1 MAEESRSH
9 QRLSLEGTIFIE
21 LVSSGME
28 DDQPSEVVLCKTIDI
43 SHNGLLVWVNRELTV
58 GAILQIGV
66 ELSGEDHTLYLTGE
80 VKRCKRSRNNSRR
93 WQLGLELMNAT
104 DSDIDAWRAIVTEME
119 RECSQGNPH
128 LSSPQKKI

>member
-1 MAEESRSH
+1 MAEESRKH

-28 DDQPSEVVLCKTIDI
+28 DNQPSEVMLCKTIDI
-43 SHNGLLVWVNRELTV
+43 SRHGLLVWVNQELTV

-80 VKRCKRSRNNSRR
+80 VMRCRPGRNNGGR
-93 WQLGLELMNAT
+93 WLVGFELMNAS
-104 DSDIDAWRAIVTEME
+104 DSDIDAWQALVARMGA
-119 RECSQGNPH
+119 SH
-128 LSSPQKKI
+128 